1 MDNQLLQTAILV
13 LTIALLMITYKYQQQ
28 RNYIRDNVNK
38 EEIPETNYP
47 PINLEKFKI
56 EKIKVEHTLTDIDLI
71 YFDLRKENILDVF
84 VYRLI
89 NTALFILF
97 VVAAI
102 FFSRKVI
109 IILSVIFLVYNFVHS
124 ARTYLRY
131 YRAVKHYEEWR
142 N

>member
-1 MDNQLLQTAILV
+1 MKHIST
-13 LTIALLMITYKYQQQ
+13 
-28 RNYIRDNVNK
+28 
-38 EEIPETNYP
+38 PETRLLR
-47 PINLEKFKI
+47 NLFSKSHKI
-56 EKIKVEHTLTDIDLI
+56 QLTDEQLTDIDLI